1 MGRPVRMPRKST
13 LWMRAAMAAS
23 LALAVSACSPSFF
36 GTLDATRGT
45 PEYVRVPLSQD
56 SVALDPA
63 ARYFYRYQFPGG
75 GASGFSPDW
84 TLTTL
89 HLHGITVPE
98 AWYLPNGFHEGIPVT
113 DRTYPPEFIVGL
125 PSDTTSIWR
134 YHFDPFRNFDPVQ
147 VRNYEGSRLSLTG
160 ITPAD

>member
-1 MGRPVRMPRKST
+1 MAMTKRLPGRLGPGMHVM
-13 LWMRAAMAAS
+13 LWAALGVM
-23 LALAVSACSPSFF
+23 VPACSPAFF
-36 GTLDATRGT
+36 GTLDAARGT
-45 PEYVRVPLSQD
+45 PAYVKVPLSED
-56 SVALDPA
+56 TAAVDPIV
-63 ARYFYRYQFPGG
+63 RYYYRYQFPGG

-89 HLHGITVPE
+89 HLHGITILE

-113 DRTYPPEFIVGL
+113 ERTYPPEFIVGL

-134 YHFDPFRNFDPVQ
+134 YHFDPFGSFDPEG
-147 VRNYEGSRLSLTG
+147 VRKYEGSRLSLTG